1 MILLYDKSYDRPFD
15 IFNTLKYLNAYKIMT
30 ISNLLKNSGYS
41 AVFGFMGLIVGI
53 WTADLLY
60 SLILHNVERTTTSN
74 ISLII
79 ILVIIVASSVLGFTK
94 GKELLEN

>member
-1 MILLYDKSYDRPFD
+1 
-15 IFNTLKYLNAYKIMT
+15 MT
-30 ISNLLKNSGYS
+30 ISNLFKNSGYA
-41 AVFGFMGLIVGI
+41 AVFGFMGLIGGI

-60 SLILHNVERTTTSN
+60 KLILHNGDRTTTSS

-79 ILVIIVASSVLGFTK
+79 IVLIIVASLVFGFTK

>member
-1 MILLYDKSYDRPFD
+1 
-15 IFNTLKYLNAYKIMT
+15 MT
-30 ISNLLKNSGYS
+30 ISGIIKNSGYA

-60 SLILHNVERTTTSN
+60 RLILHNLERTTTSS

-79 ILVIIVASSVLGFTK
+79 IVLIIIAASVFGFAK
-94 GKELLEN
+94 GKKLLED

>member
-1 MILLYDKSYDRPFD
+1 
-15 IFNTLKYLNAYKIMT
+15 MT
-30 ISNLLKNSGYS
+30 ISDIIKNSGYA

-60 SLILHNVERTTTSN
+60 RLILHNMERTTTSS

-79 ILVIIVASSVLGFTK
+79 IVLIIVAASVFGFAK
-94 GKELLEN
+94 GKKLCE

>member
-1 MILLYDKSYDRPFD
+1 M
-15 IFNTLKYLNAYKIMT
+15 TL
-30 ISNLLKNSGYS
+30 SNLLKNSGYA

-79 ILVIIVASSVLGFTK
+79 ILVIIVASSALGFTK
-94 GKELLEN
+94 GKELMEN

>member
-1 MILLYDKSYDRPFD
+1 
-15 IFNTLKYLNAYKIMT
+15 MT
-30 ISNLLKNSGYS
+30 ISDIIKNSGYA

-60 SLILHNVERTTTSN
+60 RLILHNMERTITSS

-79 ILVIIVASSVLGFTK
+79 IVLIIIAASVFGFAK
-94 GKELLEN
+94 GKKLLED

>member
-1 MILLYDKSYDRPFD
+1 
-15 IFNTLKYLNAYKIMT
+15 MT
-30 ISNLLKNSGYS
+30 ISGIIKNSGYA

-60 SLILHNVERTTTSN
+60 RLILHNTERTTTSS

-79 ILVIIVASSVLGFTK
+79 IVLIIVAASVFGFTK
-94 GKELLEN
+94 GKKLCE